1 MSLTGLL
8 MKVMNVCPA
17 MILLFE
23 SINISHYLL
32 SVFHTDTAE
41 PLSYNACLEFANH
54 FNRLY
59 NLRDTEAYPH
69 PNPMLRSPN
78 AVLDDSSTGAFFDSI
93 QFPLAYNFP
102 MDESGLVDRTFEQ
115 EAFNGGT
122 DSALFNRKFALVDP
136 VKNTAIRVPDCEG
149 RHPIMSNYDNTV
161 AHQHFRLTEND
172 QLESIGCSG
181 KVISVG
187 VVKTTWMCKSGGVEK
202 GTVTITGENDG
213 DAVAECTE
221 SKDGCINH
229 SCTVTRQNNDYCI
242 DGNVLILED
251 SNSDD
256 MSQKWRFYE
265 NGIVN
270 LACGRMNGNLAI
282 SQIND
287 DNFDQISLF
296 EELQFSFVNPSN
308 NKAITVGGEVRMK

>member
-8 MKVMNVCPA
+8 MKVMNVRTK
-17 MILLFE
+17 MVLLFE

-54 FNRLY
+54 FNYLY
-59 NLRDTEAYPH
+59 SLRDTEAYPH

-187 VVKTTWMCKSGGVEK
+187 VVKTTWM
-202 GTVTITGENDG
+202 
-213 DAVAECTE
+213 
-221 SKDGCINH
+221 
-229 SCTVTRQNNDYCI
+229 
-242 DGNVLILED
+242 
-251 SNSDD
+251 
-256 MSQKWRFYE
+256 
-265 NGIVN
+265 
-270 LACGRMNGNLAI
+270 
-282 SQIND
+282 
-287 DNFDQISLF
+287 
-296 EELQFSFVNPSN
+296 
-308 NKAITVGGEVRMK
+308 